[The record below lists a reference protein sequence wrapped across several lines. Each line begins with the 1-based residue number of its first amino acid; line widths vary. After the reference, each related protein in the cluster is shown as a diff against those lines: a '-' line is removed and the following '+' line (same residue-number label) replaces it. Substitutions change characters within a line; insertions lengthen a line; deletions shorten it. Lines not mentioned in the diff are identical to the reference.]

1 MQHIQMKVVD
11 WDESTLSMIVQYSS
25 DINSTDIDQTQ
36 AVAVQPLSLFEN
48 ANDSVQEVLEKLVS
62 MGISICEERARAEQ
76 ANIDPTNIEF
86 FRNLKGQ
93 ILQYQ
98 IDTLVSS
105 NLDEVVLDE
114 TNRTLQSVQL

>member
-1 MQHIQMKVVD
+1 MEFIQMKIVD
-11 WDESTLSMIVQYSS
+11 WDEATMSMIVQYSS

-36 AVAVQPLSLFEN
+36 AVAVQPLSLFQN
-48 ANDSVQEVLEKLVS
+48 TNDNVQEVLKKVVS
-62 MGISICEERARAEQ
+62 MGISVCDERARREK
-76 ANIDPTNIEF
+76 ANIDPNNVEF

>member
-1 MQHIQMKVVD
+1 MEFMQMKIVD
-11 WDESTLSMIVQYSS
+11 WDEATMSMIVQYSS
-25 DINSTDIDQTQ
+25 DINFTDIDQTP
-36 AVAVQPLSLFEN
+36 AVAVQPLSLFQN
-48 ANDSVQEVLEKLVS
+48 ANDNVQEVLKKVVS
-62 MGISICEERARAEQ
+62 MGISVCEERARREK
-76 ANIDPTNIEF
+76 ANIDPNNVEF

-105 NLDEVVLDE
+105 NLDEDVLDE

>member
-1 MQHIQMKVVD
+1 MEFMQMKIVD
-11 WDESTLSMIVQYSS
+11 WDEATMSMIVQYSS
-25 DINSTDIDQTQ
+25 DINFTDIDQTP
-36 AVAVQPLSLFEN
+36 AVAVQPLSLFQN
-48 ANDSVQEVLEKLVS
+48 ANDNVQEVLKKVVS
-62 MGISICEERARAEQ
+62 MGISVCEERARREK
-76 ANIDPTNIEF
+76 ANIDPNNVEF

-105 NLDEVVLDE
+105 NLDQDVLDE

>member
-1 MQHIQMKVVD
+1 
-11 WDESTLSMIVQYSS
+11 
-25 DINSTDIDQTQ
+25 
-36 AVAVQPLSLFEN
+36 
-48 ANDSVQEVLEKLVS
+48 
-62 MGISICEERARAEQ
+62 MGISVCEERARREK
-76 ANIDPTNIEF
+76 ANIDPNNVEF

-105 NLDEVVLDE
+105 NLDEDVLDE